1 MLHRS
6 SFFLLVLSLV
16 VALLGGCAAQSSG
29 PLRDTLRVNI
39 SSEPPS
45 LDWHVCTDNTSFDV
59 LSNLM
64 VGLTQ
69 FNNSLECLPGCAEKW
84 DIEDGG
90 RRYVFHLRPDV
101 KWSDGRPVIASDFEY
116 AWKRLLTPDT
126 AAPYAFFLYDIENA
140 FDFNTGKIKDPS
152 KVGVKS
158 LDDHTLEVKL
168 RKPVSYFLN
177 LTALCAAFPMRKD
190 VVDEFGN
197 RWTEPDH
204 IITNGPFKL
213 KEWRHEYKIRL
224 AANPTFFE
232 GKPRVEFI
240 DMFMVPEQA
249 TAFALYE
256 NDQLDYIDNRSFP
269 TPEVAHHAEHPE
281 YKNVALLKSNYV
293 GFNVQKKPFDN
304 EKVRLAI
311 SMSLDRS
318 IFPKI
323 LRRKERPSFT
333 FIPEGMNG
341 YRPLNPPVYDPEA
354 ARRLLADA
362 GYPEGKGF
370 PPVQMLYPSREDSR
384 LVMEA
389 IQDQMKR
396 NLNLDFQLTNQEFKV
411 YMNALHRDPPPIFV
425 ANWGA
430 DFPDPE
436 TFASVFVTHNSNN
449 HTLWTDPE
457 YDDLVSRAE
466 AEMDSAQ
473 RLRLYQQADNL
484 LCSKKAAVA
493 VTYNGTQ
500 NTMCKPW
507 VKGVEPNRIDVMF
520 LKNAQVNNAWA
531 KR

>member
-6 SFFLLVLSLV
+6 SVFLLALSLV

-29 PLRDTLRVNI
+29 PLKDTLRVNI

-69 FNNSLECLPGCAEKW
+69 FNNSLECLPGCAETW

-90 RRYVFHLRPDV
+90 RKYVFHLRPDV

-140 FDFNTGKIKDPS
+140 FDFNTGKIKDPA

-204 IITNGPFKL
+204 IITNGPFQL

-232 GKPRVEFI
+232 GKPKVEFI

-341 YRPLNPPVYDPEA
+341 YMPLDPPVYDPEA

-362 GYPEGKGF
+362 GYPGGKGF

-473 RLRLYQQADNL
+473 RLKLYQQADNL